1 LPNGSKGEEMTKE
14 RFFQIIE
21 LPAGVTEA
29 YLIINHNIWFITST
43 RATNIKNEEF
53 SVGGGDLIFEKY
65 FFSTNEIDLVRE
77 MLNSMRLFINS
88 AIQRTTELIDLL
100 EEYYQENICALED
113 ESSEHSPIEVDE
125 SRG

>member
-1 LPNGSKGEEMTKE
+1 MTKE
-14 RFFQIIE
+14 RFFTIIE

-53 SVGGGDLIFEKY
+53 SVGDGDLVFEKY
-65 FFSTNEIDLVRE
+65 FFQMNEIDLVRE
-77 MLNSMRLFINS
+77 MLSSMRLFINS

-100 EEYYQENICALED
+100 EESYQENILALED
-113 ESSEHSPIEVDE
+113 ELSTRQPI
-125 SRG
+125 R